1 MRESLSSKLIPKK
14 RPGTPVSNGA
24 ELAVGL
30 LVFFLI
36 GFLLD
41 MWLDTQPIFMIV
53 LSVFSILGMGV
64 RTYYAYNEQMKLHE
78 DDRRKALSERRG

>member
-1 MRESLSSKLIPKK
+1 MRQSLSTKLIPNK

-30 LVFFLI
+30 LVFFAI

-41 MWLDTQPIFMIV
+41 MWLETQPIFMIL
-53 LSVFSILGMGV
+53 LSVFSLLGMGV
-64 RTYYAYNEQMKLHE
+64 RTYYAYNEQMKKHE
-78 DDRRKALSERRG
+78 DDRRKALSEGRQ